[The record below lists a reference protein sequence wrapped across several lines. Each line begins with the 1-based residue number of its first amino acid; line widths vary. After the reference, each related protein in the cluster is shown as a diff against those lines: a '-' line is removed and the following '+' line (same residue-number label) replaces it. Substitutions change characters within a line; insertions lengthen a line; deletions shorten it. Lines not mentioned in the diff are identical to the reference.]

1 MPSGGSGPVRTMSA
15 SPMTEI
21 VLRDIDP
28 VLADRIRRVADARRW
43 SLPQALLHLL
53 EQGLYVVEADIN
65 VRFSDTDSDALQEAI
80 AALEQVP
87 NDPGF
92 SLIGRVD
99 RPGEL
104 DAPDVDMSF
113 AMSSFPDNKDPA

>member
-1 MPSGGSGPVRTMSA
+1 
-15 SPMTEI
+15 MTEI

-28 VLADRIRRVADARRW
+28 VLANRIRRVADARRW

-53 EQGLYVVEADIN
+53 EQGLYAVEADIN
-65 VRFSDTDSDALQEAI
+65 VRFSDTDSDALKEAI

-92 SLIGRVD
+92 SLIGRVE
-99 RPGEL
+99 RPQEPA
-104 DAPDVDMSF
+104 APDPDMSF
-113 AMSSFPDNKDPA
+113 ALSSFPESKDPA